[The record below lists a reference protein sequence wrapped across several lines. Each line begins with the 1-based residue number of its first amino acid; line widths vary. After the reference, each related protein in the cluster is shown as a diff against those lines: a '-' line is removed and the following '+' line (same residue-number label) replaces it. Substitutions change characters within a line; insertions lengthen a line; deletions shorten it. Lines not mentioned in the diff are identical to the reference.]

1 MGHGPIV
8 WHQNLSAVVAARER
22 AGDVRWIWAASGDLY
37 PALLRAGVRV
47 GRCHDVALVEGL
59 LLGREGR
66 LGEPASLAGAWARLR
81 GAAVPA
87 EQAARRLAFS
97 GQAALFEPADPVF
110 PDPRRALE
118 ALVAVHAGQLRRIA
132 ADEYP
137 ARLGLL
143 AAAESAAGLV
153 AAEMSYDGLPW
164 RADVHA
170 ALLTGLLGDRPGP
183 GCAHRGWPAWPAR
196 SPRRSAAAP

>member
-1 MGHGPIV
+1 M
-8 WHQNLSAVVAARER
+8 AARER
-22 AGDVRWIWAASGDLY
+22 AGDVRWIWPASGELY

-47 GRCHDVALVEGL
+47 QRCHDVALVETL

-87 EQAARRLAFS
+87 SRPRGAWPLS
-97 GQAALFEPADPVF
+97 GQAALFEPADPVLSR
-110 PDPRRALE
+110 PAQGAGGP
-118 ALVAVHAGQLRRIA
+118 VAVHAGQLRRIA

-153 AAEMSYDGLPW
+153 AAEMGFDGLPW

-170 ALLTGLLGDRPGP
+170 ALLTGLLGGAGARAAPTAAG
-183 GCAHRGWPAWPAR
+183 RTWPAR
-196 SPRRSAAAP
+196 SPRRSVAAR